1 MSHEELE
8 ELLALHAL
16 GALEEPEARE
26 IEAHLVTCAICPGD
40 LADLRDAA
48 GWLGLAADPVAPRP
62 ELRASVL
69 ERVRAGVPAPREAV
83 ERARPRRV
91 FHWKPLPAFGAFAA
105 VAMVAAFVMYLW
117 GLSVRVGET
126 ERQLAAEREKA
137 TFLASPETATVVLT
151 GTDTAPKARA
161 KLAYDRRTGR
171 ALLFGYDLPA
181 VPEGKA
187 YQLWFIAG
195 GKPLP
200 GRVFTPDRTGKGA
213 WPDEVPPEGREAA
226 VFAVTL
232 EPGEGVTAPSGPMV
246 LKSTAVS

>member
-16 GALEEPEARE
+16 GALGDPEARE
-26 IEAHLVTCAICPGD
+26 VEAHLVTCAICPAD

-48 GWLGLAADPVAPRP
+48 GWLGLAAPAVAPP
-62 ELRASVL
+62 AELRASILSRVKNL
-69 ERVRAGVPAPREAV
+69 ERGRRAV
-83 ERARPRRV
+83 ESLPARRR
-91 FHWKPLPAFGAFAA
+91 FAWRPLPAFGAFAA
-105 VAMVAAFVMYLW
+105 AATTAAFVMYLW
-117 GLSVRVGET
+117 GLSVRVEET
-126 ERQLAAEREKA
+126 ERQLALESERA
-137 TFLASPETATVVLT
+137 TFLAAPETATVMLA
-151 GTDTAPKARA
+151 GTDTAPKAKA

-200 GRVFTPDRTGKGA
+200 GMTFSPDRSGRGT
-213 WPDEVPPEGREAA
+213 WQEEIPP
-226 VFAVTL
+226 
-232 EPGEGVTAPSGPMV
+232 
-246 LKSTAVS
+246 

>member
-16 GALEEPEARE
+16 GALDEPQARE
-26 IEAHLVTCAICPGD
+26 IEAHLATCAICPAD
-40 LADLRDAA
+40 LAELRDAA
-48 GWLGLAADPVAPRP
+48 GWIGLAADPVAPPP
-62 ELRASVL
+62 ELRSRVL
-69 ERVRAGVPAPREAV
+69 ERVRTHAQSTREIVAPAQ
-83 ERARPRRV
+83 RV
-91 FHWKPLPAFGAFAA
+91 FTWRPLPVFGGLAA
-105 VAMVAAFVMYLW
+105 AAMAAAFVMYLW
-117 GLSVRVGET
+117 GLSVRVEET
-126 ERQLAAEREKA
+126 ERQLAAEHEKA
-137 TFLASPETATVVLT
+137 IFLAAPETATIVLS
-151 GTDTAPKARA
+151 GTDAAPKARA

-171 ALLFGYDLPA
+171 ALLFGYDLPP

-213 WPDEVPPEGREAA
+213 WQDEVPPEGRDAA

-232 EPGEGVTAPSGPMV
+232 EPSGGVPAPSGPMV